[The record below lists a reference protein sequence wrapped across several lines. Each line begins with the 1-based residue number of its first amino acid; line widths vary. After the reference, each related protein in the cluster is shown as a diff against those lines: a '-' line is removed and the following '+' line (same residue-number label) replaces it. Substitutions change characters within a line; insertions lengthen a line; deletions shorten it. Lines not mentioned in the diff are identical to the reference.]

1 MKAQNRPIAPR
12 VCDRKVSRGPAQSEP
27 GASFAKGMHSYLP
40 ASEGSVQ

>member
-27 GASFAKGMHSYLP
+27 GASFTKGKHNYPP